1 MGSQKKQKKGLNR
14 PEECWLTIKGD
25 WGLQRVRDRIR
36 LRLQASCAPFPTS
49 FKPSPKGCRH
59 TMIGWEENAP
69 SCFHSSI
76 RSQSPHL
83 RTGDLNPCNQSWGKI
98 STNKREKQ
106 HVSKKKTAGLLQGYL
121 LQPYPLNLLWSL
133 LAPEKQDGNI
143 HTSRLV
149 CIQSQ
154 KYSKM

>member
-36 LRLQASCAPFPTS
+36 LRLRASCAPFPTS

-106 HVSKKKTAGLLQGYL
+106 HVSKKNSWTAARISSTTLPSQSTMVTFSSRKTRWQH
-121 LQPYPLNLLWSL
+121 PYF
-133 LAPEKQDGNI
+133 Q
-143 HTSRLV
+143 T
-149 CIQSQ
+149 CM
-154 KYSKM
+154 YSVTKI